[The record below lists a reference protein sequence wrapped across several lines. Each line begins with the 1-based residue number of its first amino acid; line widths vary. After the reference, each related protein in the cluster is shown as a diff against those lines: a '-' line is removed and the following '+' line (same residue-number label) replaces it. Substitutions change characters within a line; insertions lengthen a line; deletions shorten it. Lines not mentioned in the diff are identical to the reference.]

1 MSAAEKGASLPQHHA
16 QTTPTRALRLVADD
30 DARAAGPTAAKRARA
45 RPALAV
51 WPLAA
56 RGRRPLPRELARQL
70 IAHYSEPGDLVLAAA
85 GAGEALRGAQQL
97 GRRILPLKTGARTS
111 AAAAGVTRL
120 RANERADL
128 AIATLGARANARGA
142 ANTAARLTERLKPGS
157 FLVLALDG
165 AHGPLGAIVRACQQ
179 QGLQYWQHIVA
190 LDPRQ
195 LVTERGGGA
204 TGDAARS
211 LRCHR
216 DLLVLRRAAQADAA
230 ASEAASAE
238 VAA

>member
-1 MSAAEKGASLPQHHA
+1 MSAAEKGASLHQHHA
-16 QTTPTRALRLVADD
+16 QTTPTQALRLVADD
-30 DARAAGPTAAKRARA
+30 ARAAGTTAAQPARA

-51 WPLAA
+51 WPLAC
-56 RGRRPLPRELARQL
+56 RGKRPLPRELARQL

-85 GAGEALRGAQQL
+85 SAGEALRAAQQL
-97 GRRILPLKTGARTS
+97 GRRSLPLKTRARTS
-111 AAAAGVTRL
+111 AAADGVTRL

-128 AIATLGARANARGA
+128 AIAALGAAASARAAAGA
-142 ANTAARLTERLKPGS
+142 AARLTERLKPGA
-157 FLVLALDG
+157 FLLLALDG

-195 LVTERGGGA
+195 LVSERGGGA
-204 TGDAARS
+204 TRDAARS
-211 LRCHR
+211 LRCHH
-216 DLLVLRRAAQADAA
+216 DLLVFRRPAQADAL
-230 ASEAASAE
+230 ASEAANAE